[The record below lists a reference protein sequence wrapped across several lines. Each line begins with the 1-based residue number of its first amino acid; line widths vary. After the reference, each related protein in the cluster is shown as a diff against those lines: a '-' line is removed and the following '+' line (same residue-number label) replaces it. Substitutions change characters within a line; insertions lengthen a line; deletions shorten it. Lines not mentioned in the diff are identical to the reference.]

1 MPNFGAQFGVLTTNI
16 NHTLV
21 FKTMKKLSV
30 IALVASVVLMS
41 ACGPK
46 DPGLKDAYKN
56 YFKIGVAVTPRNVT
70 DSLQAAIILKEFNSI
85 TAENCMKPGEIHPQ
99 PGVWNLEQADIIAN
113 FCREHGIK
121 MRGHCLVWHSQFAT
135 WMFNKYDENGNQVVE
150 RDENGDTIWVEQP
163 ARGFGFGGG
172 FPGGFPGFGGP
183 RPQGAPQGQPGQAPQ
198 GPRPQAPQAGQAPQG
213 GFPGFPGGFP
223 GFGGPR
229 PQGQPGQA
237 PAPQMTKVPKYAKAT
252 KEEFYDS
259 LQAHINF
266 IINRY
271 KDVVYCWDVVNE
283 AMSDAND
290 PDCDYEKS
298 FRQSQAYQLCGDEFI
313 LKAFQ
318 FAHEAD
324 PEADLFYN
332 DYSAWTPAKRTYI
345 YNMVKKL
352 QAEGAPITG
361 IGMQGHY
368 NIYDNPNIEDFETA
382 INMYLELVDNLQ
394 ITEFDVRINQE
405 AGGGLQFSRGE
416 GQVLTDSIAQMQMD
430 KYAELFKVLR
440 KYKKNF
446 SCVTFW
452 NLGDRD
458 SWLGANNFP
467 LLFDSEYNRKPVYYT
482 VRDFKKN
489 KK

>member
-1 MPNFGAQFGVLTTNI
+1 
-16 NHTLV
+16 
-21 FKTMKKLSV
+21 MKKLSI
-30 IALVASVVLMS
+30 IALVASVMVMS
-41 ACGPK
+41 ACGPE

-70 DSLQAAIILKEFNSI
+70 DSLQKAVILKEFNSI

-99 PGVWNLEQADIIAN
+99 PGVWNFAQADAIAN
-113 FCREHGIK
+113 FCRENGIK
-121 MRGHCLVWHSQFAT
+121 MRGHCLVWHSQFAN

-163 ARGFGFGGG
+163 AR
-172 FPGGFPGFGGP
+172 
-183 RPQGAPQGQPGQAPQ
+183 RPQGAPQGGQRAQGQRPGQ
-198 GPRPQAPQAGQAPQG
+198 GQRA
-213 GFPGFPGGFP
+213 
-223 GFGGPR
+223 
-229 PQGQPGQA
+229 QA

-259 LQAHINF
+259 LRAHIQVVV
-266 IINRY
+266 NRY

-283 AMSDAND
+283 AMSDANN
-290 PDCDYEKS
+290 PDAPYEQS
-298 FRQSQAYQLCGDEFI
+298 FRQSTAYQLCGDEFI

-324 PEADLFYN
+324 PTATLFYN

-352 QAEGAPITG
+352 QSEGAPITG

-368 NIYDNPNIEDFETA
+368 NIYDNPTIEDFEKA
-382 INMYLELVDNLQ
+382 IQMYLELVDDIQ
-394 ITEFDVRINQE
+394 ITEFDVRINHE
-405 AGGGLQFSRGE
+405 AGGQLQFSRGE
-416 GQVLTDSIAQMQMD
+416 GQVLTDSIAQLQMA
-430 KYAELFKVLR
+430 KYDELFKVIR

-467 LLFDSEYNRKPVYYT
+467 LLFDGQYQRKPVYYT

-489 KK
+489 K

>member
-1 MPNFGAQFGVLTTNI
+1 
-16 NHTLV
+16 
-21 FKTMKKLSV
+21 MKKLSI
-30 IALVASVVLMS
+30 IALVASVMVMS
-41 ACGPK
+41 ACGPE

-70 DSLQAAIILKEFNSI
+70 DSLQKAVILKEFNSI

-99 PGVWNLEQADIIAN
+99 PGVWNFQQADAIAN
-113 FCREHGIK
+113 FCRENGIK
-121 MRGHCLVWHSQFAT
+121 MRGHCLVWHSQFAN

-163 ARGFGFGGG
+163 ARGGFGGFG
-172 FPGGFPGFGGP
+172 GFGGP
-183 RPQGAPQGQPGQAPQ
+183 RPQGAPQG
-198 GPRPQAPQAGQAPQG
+198 APQAGQ
-213 GFPGFPGGFP
+213 
-223 GFGGPR
+223 R
-229 PQGQPGQA
+229 PQGQRPQGQRPQGQGQRAQA

-259 LQAHINF
+259 LRAHIQVVV
-266 IINRY
+266 NRY

-283 AMSDAND
+283 AMSDANN
-290 PDCDYEKS
+290 PDAPYEQS
-298 FRQSQAYQLCGDEFI
+298 FRQSTAYQLCGDEFI

-324 PEADLFYN
+324 PTATLFYN

-368 NIYDNPNIEDFETA
+368 NIYDNPTIEDFEKA
-382 INMYLELVDNLQ
+382 IQMYLELVDDIQ
-394 ITEFDVRINQE
+394 ITEFDVRINHE
-405 AGGGLQFSRGE
+405 AGGQLQFSRGE
-416 GQVLTDSIAQMQMD
+416 GQVLTDSIAQLQMA
-430 KYAELFKVLR
+430 KYDELFKVLR

-467 LLFDSEYNRKPVYYT
+467 LLFDGEYQRKPVYYT
-482 VRDFKKN
+482 VRDFKK

>member
-1 MPNFGAQFGVLTTNI
+1 
-16 NHTLV
+16 
-21 FKTMKKLSV
+21 MKKLSTIV
-30 IALVASVVLMS
+30 LIATVALMS

-70 DSLQAAIILKEFNSI
+70 DSLQSAVILKEFNSI

-99 PGVWNLEQADIIAN
+99 PGVWNFTQADAIAD
-113 FCREHGIK
+113 FCRANGIK
-121 MRGHCLVWHSQFAT
+121 MRGHCLVWHSQFAN

-163 ARGFGFGGG
+163 ARGGFGGFGGG
-172 FPGGFPGFGGP
+172 FGGFGGFGGQ
-183 RPQGAPQGQPGQAPQ
+183 RPQGAPQGAPQ
-198 GPRPQAPQAGQAPQG
+198 GQRAQGQQRQGQRPAQGQAAAPQ
-213 GFPGFPGGFP
+213 
-223 GFGGPR
+223 
-229 PQGQPGQA
+229 
-237 PAPQMTKVPKYAKAT
+237 TVKVPKYAKAT

-259 LQAHINF
+259 LRAHIQV
-266 IINRY
+266 IVNRY

-283 AMSDAND
+283 AMSDANN
-290 PDCDYEKS
+290 PDAPYEQS
-298 FRQSQAYQLCGDEFI
+298 FRQSTAYQLCGDEFI

-324 PEADLFYN
+324 PNAGLFYN

-368 NIYDNPNIEDFETA
+368 NIYDNPTIEDFEKA
-382 INMYLELVDNLQ
+382 IQMYLELVDDIQ
-394 ITEFDVRINQE
+394 ITEFDVRINHE
-405 AGGGLQFSRGE
+405 AGGQLQFSRGE
-416 GQVLTDSIAQMQMD
+416 GQVLTDSIAQMQMA
-430 KYAELFKVLR
+430 KYDELFKVIR

-467 LLFDSEYNRKPVYYT
+467 LLFDGQYQRKPVYYT
-482 VRDFKKN
+482 VRDFKK
-489 KK
+489 

>member
-1 MPNFGAQFGVLTTNI
+1 
-16 NHTLV
+16 
-21 FKTMKKLSV
+21 MKKLST
-30 IALVASVVLMS
+30 IALIACVALMS

-46 DPGLKDAYKN
+46 DPGLKDAYKG

-99 PGVWNLEQADIIAN
+99 PGVWNFAQADAIAD
-113 FCREHGIK
+113 FCRANGIK
-121 MRGHCLVWHSQFAT
+121 MRGHCLVWHSQFAN

-163 ARGFGFGGG
+163 ARGGFGGFGGG
-172 FPGGFPGFGGP
+172 FGGFGGFGGGAP
-183 RPQGAPQGQPGQAPQ
+183 QGGFGGQRPQGAPQG
-198 GPRPQAPQAGQAPQG
+198 APQAGQ
-213 GFPGFPGGFP
+213 
-223 GFGGPR
+223 R
-229 PQGQPGQA
+229 PQGQRGQA
-237 PAPQMTKVPKYAKAT
+237 QGQRPQGQQAAAPQMTKVPKYAKAT

-259 LQAHINF
+259 LRAHIQVVV
-266 IINRY
+266 NRY

-283 AMSDAND
+283 AMSDGNN
-290 PDCDYEKS
+290 PDVPYEQS
-298 FRQSQAYQLCGDEFI
+298 FRQSTAYQLCGDEFI

-324 PEADLFYN
+324 PNAGLFYN
-332 DYSAWTPAKRTYI
+332 DYSAWTPAKRTFI

-368 NIYDNPNIEDFETA
+368 NIYDNPTIEDFEKA
-382 INMYLELVDNLQ
+382 IQMYLELVDDIQ
-394 ITEFDVRINQE
+394 ITEFDVRINHE
-405 AGGGLQFSRGE
+405 AGGQLQFSRGE
-416 GQVLTDSIAQMQMD
+416 GQVLSDSIAELQKQ

-467 LLFDSEYNRKPVYYT
+467 LLFDSQYQRKEVYYT
-482 VRDFKKN
+482 VRDFK
-489 KK
+489 

>member
-1 MPNFGAQFGVLTTNI
+1 
-16 NHTLV
+16 
-21 FKTMKKLSV
+21 MKKLSI
-30 IALVASVVLMS
+30 IALITSVVVMS
-41 ACGPK
+41 ACGPE

-70 DSLQAAIILKEFNSI
+70 DSLQKAVILKEFNSI

-99 PGVWNLEQADIIAN
+99 PGVWNFEQADAIAN
-113 FCREHGIK
+113 FCRENGIK
-121 MRGHCLVWHSQFAT
+121 MRGHCLVWHSQFAN

-163 ARGFGFGGG
+163 ARGGFGGFGGG
-172 FPGGFPGFGGP
+172 FGGFGGFGGQ
-183 RPQGAPQGQPGQAPQ
+183 RPQGAPQGGQRAQGQRPGQ
-198 GPRPQAPQAGQAPQG
+198 GQRA
-213 GFPGFPGGFP
+213 
-223 GFGGPR
+223 
-229 PQGQPGQA
+229 QA

-259 LQAHINF
+259 LRAHIQVVV
-266 IINRY
+266 NRY

-283 AMSDAND
+283 AMSDANN
-290 PDCDYEKS
+290 PDAPYEQS
-298 FRQSQAYQLCGDEFI
+298 FRQSTAYQLCGDEFI

-324 PEADLFYN
+324 PTATLFYN

-368 NIYDNPNIEDFETA
+368 NIYDNPTIEDFEKA
-382 INMYLELVDNLQ
+382 IQMYLELVDDIQ
-394 ITEFDVRINQE
+394 ITEFDVRINHE
-405 AGGGLQFSRGE
+405 AGGQLQFSRGE
-416 GQVLTDSIAQMQMD
+416 GQVLTDSIAQLQMA
-430 KYAELFKVLR
+430 KYDELFKVIR

-467 LLFDSEYNRKPVYYT
+467 LLFDGNYQRKPVYYT

-489 KK
+489 K

>member
-1 MPNFGAQFGVLTTNI
+1 
-16 NHTLV
+16 
-21 FKTMKKLSV
+21 MKKLST
-30 IALVASVVLMS
+30 IALVASVVMMS

-70 DSLQAAIILKEFNSI
+70 DSLQSAIILKEFNSI
-85 TAENCMKPGEIHPQ
+85 TAENCMKPGEIHPR
-99 PGVWNLEQADIIAN
+99 PGVWNFEQADIIAN

-163 ARGFGFGGG
+163 ARGGFGG
-172 FPGGFPGFGGP
+172 FGFGGP
-183 RPQGAPQGQPGQAPQ
+183 RPQGQQGQAPQ
-198 GPRPQAPQAGQAPQG
+198 RQQGQAPQAQPGQAPQG

-223 GFGGPR
+223 GFGQR
-229 PQGQPGQA
+229 QGQGQ
-237 PAPQMTKVPKYAKAT
+237 APQMTKVPKYAKAT

-259 LQAHINF
+259 LQAHINVVV
-266 IINRY
+266 NRY

-290 PDCDYEKS
+290 PDCEYEKS

-324 PEADLFYN
+324 PNADLFYN
-332 DYSAWTPAKRTYI
+332 DYSAWTPAKRKFI

-352 QAEGAPITG
+352 QSEGAPITG

-368 NIYDNPNIEDFETA
+368 NIYDNPNIEDFEKA
-382 INMYLELVDNLQ
+382 IQMYLELVDNLQ
-394 ITEFDVRINQE
+394 ITEFDIRINHE
-405 AGGGLQFSRGE
+405 AGGALQFSRGE
-416 GQVLTDSIAQMQMD
+416 GQVLSDSIAEMQQN
-430 KYAELFKVLR
+430 KYAELFQVLR

>member
-1 MPNFGAQFGVLTTNI
+1 
-16 NHTLV
+16 
-21 FKTMKKLSV
+21 MKKLST
-30 IALVASVVLMS
+30 IALIASIVVVS

-46 DPGLKDAYKN
+46 DPGLKDAYKG

-99 PGVWNLEQADIIAN
+99 PGVWNFAQADAIAD
-113 FCREHGIK
+113 FCRANGIK
-121 MRGHCLVWHSQFAT
+121 MRGHCLVWHSQFAN

-163 ARGFGFGGG
+163 ARGGFGGFGGG
-172 FPGGFPGFGGP
+172 FGGFGGFGGAP
-183 RPQGAPQGQPGQAPQ
+183 QGGQRPQGAPQAGQRPQGQRPQGAPQGGQRQGQA
-198 GPRPQAPQAGQAPQG
+198 A
-213 GFPGFPGGFP
+213 
-223 GFGGPR
+223 
-229 PQGQPGQA
+229 
-237 PAPQMTKVPKYAKAT
+237 APQMTKVPKYAKAT

-259 LQAHINF
+259 LRAHIQV
-266 IINRY
+266 IVNRY

-283 AMSDAND
+283 AMSDANN
-290 PDCDYEKS
+290 PDAPYEQS
-298 FRQSQAYQLCGDEFI
+298 FRQSTAYQLCGDEFI

-324 PEADLFYN
+324 PNAGLFYN

-368 NIYDNPNIEDFETA
+368 NIYDNPTIEDFEKA
-382 INMYLELVDNLQ
+382 IQMYLELVDDIQ
-394 ITEFDVRINQE
+394 ITEFDVRINHE
-405 AGGGLQFSRGE
+405 AGGQLQFSRGE
-416 GQVLTDSIAQMQMD
+416 GQVLTDSIADLQKK
-430 KYAELFKVLR
+430 KYAELFTVLR

-467 LLFDSEYNRKPVYYT
+467 LLFDGQYQRKPVYYT
-482 VRDFKKN
+482 VRDFKK
-489 KK
+489 

>member
-1 MPNFGAQFGVLTTNI
+1 
-16 NHTLV
+16 
-21 FKTMKKLSV
+21 MKKLSI
-30 IALVASVVLMS
+30 IALITSVVVMS
-41 ACGPK
+41 ACGPE

-70 DSLQAAIILKEFNSI
+70 DSLQKAVILKEFNSI

-99 PGVWNLEQADIIAN
+99 PGVWNFAQADAIAN
-113 FCREHGIK
+113 FCRENGIK
-121 MRGHCLVWHSQFAT
+121 MRGHCLVWHSQFAN

-163 ARGFGFGGG
+163 ARGGFGGFGGG
-172 FPGGFPGFGGP
+172 FGGFGGFGGQ
-183 RPQGAPQGQPGQAPQ
+183 RPQGAPQGGQRAQGQRPGQ
-198 GPRPQAPQAGQAPQG
+198 GQRA
-213 GFPGFPGGFP
+213 
-223 GFGGPR
+223 
-229 PQGQPGQA
+229 QA
-237 PAPQMTKVPKYAKAT
+237 PAPQTVKVPKYAKAT

-259 LQAHINF
+259 LRAHIQVVV
-266 IINRY
+266 NRY

-283 AMSDAND
+283 AMSDANN
-290 PDCDYEKS
+290 PDAPCEQS
-298 FRQSQAYQLCGDEFI
+298 FRQSTAYQLCGDEFI

-324 PEADLFYN
+324 PTATLFYN

-368 NIYDNPNIEDFETA
+368 NIYDNPTIEDFEKA
-382 INMYLELVDNLQ
+382 IQMYLELVDDIQ
-394 ITEFDVRINQE
+394 ITEFDVRINHE
-405 AGGGLQFSRGE
+405 AGGQLQFSRGE
-416 GQVLTDSIAQMQMD
+416 GQVLTDSIAQLQMA
-430 KYAELFKVLR
+430 KYDELFKVIR

-467 LLFDSEYNRKPVYYT
+467 LLFDGQYQRKPVYYT
-482 VRDFKKN
+482 VRDFKK

>member
-1 MPNFGAQFGVLTTNI
+1 
-16 NHTLV
+16 
-21 FKTMKKLSV
+21 MKKLSI
-30 IALVASVVLMS
+30 IALIASVVVMS
-41 ACGPK
+41 ACGPE

-70 DSLQAAIILKEFNSI
+70 DSLQKAVILKEFNSI

-99 PGVWNLEQADIIAN
+99 PGVWNFAQADAIAN
-113 FCREHGIK
+113 FCRENGIK
-121 MRGHCLVWHSQFAT
+121 MRGHCLVWHSQFAN

-163 ARGFGFGGG
+163 ARGGFGGFGGFGGG
-172 FPGGFPGFGGP
+172 FGGFGGQ
-183 RPQGAPQGQPGQAPQ
+183 RPQGAPQGGQRAQGQRPGQ
-198 GPRPQAPQAGQAPQG
+198 GQRA
-213 GFPGFPGGFP
+213 
-223 GFGGPR
+223 
-229 PQGQPGQA
+229 QA

-259 LQAHINF
+259 LRAHIQVVV
-266 IINRY
+266 NRY

-283 AMSDAND
+283 AMSDANN
-290 PDCDYEKS
+290 PDAPYEQS
-298 FRQSQAYQLCGDEFI
+298 FRQSTAYQLCGDEFI

-324 PEADLFYN
+324 PTATLFYN

-368 NIYDNPNIEDFETA
+368 NIYDNPTIEDFEKA
-382 INMYLELVDNLQ
+382 IQMYLELVDDIQ
-394 ITEFDVRINQE
+394 ITEFDVRINHE
-405 AGGGLQFSRGE
+405 AGGQLQFSRGE
-416 GQVLTDSIAQMQMD
+416 GQVLTDSIAQLQMA
-430 KYAELFKVLR
+430 KYDELFKVIR

-467 LLFDSEYNRKPVYYT
+467 LLFDGQYQRKPVYYT
-482 VRDFKKN
+482 VRDFKK